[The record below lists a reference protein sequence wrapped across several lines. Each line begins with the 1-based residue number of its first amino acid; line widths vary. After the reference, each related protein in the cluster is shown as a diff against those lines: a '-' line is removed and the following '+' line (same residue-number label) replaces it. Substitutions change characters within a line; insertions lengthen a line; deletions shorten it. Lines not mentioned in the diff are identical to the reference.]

1 MAACMGAVITEE
13 GVPVGI
19 CPPSLPCRSHLG
31 WLGHIS
37 HGAVSLSQSVLN
49 PLKGAEAV
57 IGSRA
62 AVLSVAVLF
71 APCLEED
78 RQCTDIGLS
87 HRLHKG
93 PDVRKDVVVH
103 ISGTKARSLTLILED
118 DSIPVSVLDP
128 VQAVGCVPLECLAS
142 GRTSVCGCR
151 EAGALG
157 ELLNKEVHCIAAAS
171 AVCVAVAK
179 EENVLVGAAVS
190 RIALLWESRIRVGT
204 GKSGAGVSV
213 SWTI

>member
-37 HGAVSLSQSVLN
+37 HGVVSLSQSVLN

-71 APCLEED
+71 AP
-78 RQCTDIGLS
+78 G
-87 HRLHKG
+87 
-93 PDVRKDVVVH
+93 
-103 ISGTKARSLTLILED
+103 LED
-118 DSIPVSVLDP
+118 YNFISIILY
-128 VQAVGCVPLECLAS
+128 
-142 GRTSVCGCR
+142 
-151 EAGALG
+151 
-157 ELLNKEVHCIAAAS
+157 
-171 AVCVAVAK
+171 
-179 EENVLVGAAVS
+179 
-190 RIALLWESRIRVGT
+190 
-204 GKSGAGVSV
+204 
-213 SWTI
+213 